1 MLGWPKKNEVLKLF
15 LSACDDEPALL
26 CCTECFYSNR
36 PHVFRSNSQDET
48 LITESPTRFRNYD
61 FNPMV
66 R

>member
-26 CCTECFYSNR
+26 CCTECFYSNW

-48 LITESPTRFRNYD
+48 L
-61 FNPMV
+61 
-66 R
+66 